1 MNKDQTIS
9 FLRECLEAI
18 GSYSAA
24 FEPLLED
31 LSMALQVRDMAYQ
44 SLMQDG
50 VTVEE
55 LSREGDPRKKG
66 NPAWPMFI
74 ETSKE
79 VRAKLTALNM
89 TVATAKFT
97 SGDEVD
103 KLNQILLEAL
113 NENTKPKRSAKAK
126 SPASRKVTKD

>member
-50 VTVEE
+50 VTVE
-55 LSREGDPRKKG
+55 
-66 NPAWPMFI
+66 
-74 ETSKE
+74 
-79 VRAKLTALNM
+79 
-89 TVATAKFT
+89 
-97 SGDEVD
+97 
-103 KLNQILLEAL
+103 
-113 NENTKPKRSAKAK
+113 
-126 SPASRKVTKD
+126 